1 MDHNNEP
8 LRPENREPEP
18 DETGP
23 LAPEPE
29 DVSPEP
35 ESRVQ
40 SFEAP
45 PHEEVIMEEPV
56 PVPSFPE
63 PEPAP
68 VMPPPPRRRTG
79 LWFLLGLLLALLLF
93 GGGYALAY
101 FSRYQPAAEQVREL
115 QASSAETQTQ
125 LDQTGE
131 QLTQRESELEV
142 SREAAAAAE
151 AALAD
156 SQNQALLNGLQ
167 NDVLVARLALAN
179 EDLLTARQ
187 ALRLA
192 ESDLEELRAVS
203 SDEGMI
209 DDLAARLDDAR
220 SAMGEDPDAAGVE
233 LRLLSDNIVLLQEQ
247 FR

>member
-1 MDHNNEP
+1 MDQTNEP
-8 LRPENREPEP
+8 RRPEGTEPEP

-23 LAPEPE
+23 LTPEPE
-29 DVSPEP
+29 ALSPEA
-35 ESRVQ
+35 ESGVQ

-45 PHEEVIMEEPV
+45 PHEEVSMEEPV
-56 PVPSFPE
+56 PETPFPA

-68 VMPPPPRRRTG
+68 VAPPPPRRRTG
-79 LWFLLGLLLALLLF
+79 TWILLSLLLALLLF

-101 FSRYQPAAEQVREL
+101 FTRYQPAAEQMREL

-131 QLTQRESELEV
+131 QLAQRESELEV
-142 SREAAAAAE
+142 SRETAAAAE
-151 AALAD
+151 AALAE

-192 ESDLEELRAVS
+192 ESDLEELRAIS
-203 SDEGMI
+203 PDEGMV
-209 DDLAARLDDAR
+209 DDLAARLEDAR